1 MCMQPQWCVSPTA
14 SSPLHIACPG
24 FVSYLSCRMLWW
36 YRPLR
41 YSEREGQ
48 HTGVFTYQWSSVAPC
63 FPSSSTVCGI
73 GRMPPMTMSWSSVSM
88 STRLGFL
95 VVAAAPAPAV
105 CAPITI
111 VAASSIMVRG
121 GRWRAAARAHVTTTS
136 FGPKS
141 CCCCMQRTSL
151 SISALNPRS
160 SRNEKF

>member
-14 SSPLHIACPG
+14 SSPLHVACPG

-88 STRLGFL
+88 STILGFL
-95 VVAAAPAPAV
+95 VVAAAAAPAV

-111 VAASSIMVRG
+111 VTASSIMVRRPHCG
-121 GRWRAAARAHVTTTS
+121 AAMARGRRIYAACIAQHAAHEQ
-136 FGPKS
+136 PAAWIL
-141 CCCCMQRTSL
+141 SL
-151 SISALNPRS
+151 IVSANR
-160 SRNEKF
+160 